1 MFIYDN
7 IFYKNYKVKF
17 DLRKIIGIAGW
28 SGSGKTTVVE
38 SLINIFKTKYN
49 FTVCALKHAHENFKI
64 DQEGKDSYR
73 FSEAGAKQVIISS
86 KKQWALI
93 NNLYNKEKDL
103 DYLLKKTENTNIVL
117 VEGWKYSKLKK
128 IEIYREKLGREFLYI
143 KDKNIVAIALE
154 DTNIPIKRSIHKL
167 NLNDHLSIAD
177 FIVKNDFDI

>member
-1 MFIYDN
+1 M
-7 IFYKNYKVKF
+7 
-17 DLRKIIGIAGW
+17 RKIIGIAGW

-86 KKQWALI
+86 KKQWASI
-93 NNLYNKEKDL
+93 NNLNNKERGL
-103 DYLLKKTENTNIVL
+103 DYLLKKTENANIVL

-128 IEIYREKLGREFLYI
+128 IEIYREELGRDFLHI
-143 KDKNIVAIALE
+143 KDNNIVAIALE
-154 DTNIPIKRSIHKL
+154 NSNIPIKRSINKL

-177 FIVKNDFDI
+177 FIIKNNFDI

>member
-1 MFIYDN
+1 M
-7 IFYKNYKVKF
+7 KKV
-17 DLRKIIGIAGW
+17 IGIAGW

-38 SLINIFKTKYN
+38 SLINIFNTKYN

-73 FSEAGAKQVIISS
+73 FSKAGAKQVIISS

-93 NNLYNKEKDL
+93 NNLNNKERDL
-103 DYLLKKTENTNIVL
+103 NYLLSKTENTNIVL

-128 IEIYREKLGREFLYI
+128 IEIYRENLGRDFLHI

-154 DTNIPIKRSIHKL
+154 NSNIPIKRSINKL
-167 NLNDHLSIAD
+167 DLNDHLSIAD
-177 FIVKNDFDI
+177 FIIKNNFDI